1 LIATINAADAHRKA
15 FARRWWYAAL
25 CAAWMTS
32 WPLLVLES
40 SRGMPGII
48 SFRGDRGLYDLLEMV
63 FQGPVWQLHLA
74 VFLAFAL
81 IFRALLGAAAWLDR
95 DGRAA
100 NTLRWVW
107 AGRSLRRLAL
117 SAMILAVAMLALP
130 SEARH
135 IAGMASVLFALLA
148 SVVGYFFVWNPQ
160 TLQRESLA
168 AWWRPHWP
176 GWKTTAAVFALMLTA
191 SAGLDVAALWWG
203 QDRRAWLQFLGWAAS
218 FLAEIALT
226 LTAYAIWFGYRRRNA
241 LRTVWSRMCRLD
253 LLRAYI
259 ALDVYSAIVFFLV
272 AAPVLV
278 STIVAIYFEPQFQD
292 WATAHGERLPWLFQ
306 SIAAAGRGFREDLVW
321 LVFVLALGMLW
332 AFAEARL
339 IFHDGL
345 GAELG
350 PDARRR

>member
-1 LIATINAADAHRKA
+1 
-15 FARRWWYAAL
+15 
-25 CAAWMTS
+25 MTS

-40 SRGMPGII
+40 SRGMPGIM
-48 SFRGDRGLYDLLEMV
+48 SFRGDRGIYDLLDIV
-63 FQGPVWQLHLA
+63 FQGPAWQLHLA

-81 IFRALLGAAAWLDR
+81 IFRALLGTAAWLDH

-100 NTLRWVW
+100 NMLRWVW
-107 AGRSLRRLAL
+107 AARSLRRLAL
-117 SAMILAVAMLALP
+117 MAMILAVAVLALP

-135 IAGMASVLFALLA
+135 IAGLVGMLFVFLMFVSA
-148 SVVGYFFVWNPQ
+148 YFFAWNPH
-160 TLQRESLA
+160 TLQGETLV

-176 GWKTTAAVFALMLTA
+176 GWKTVALVFALSMTA

-203 QDRRAWLQFLGWAAS
+203 EGRRVWLLCLGWAAS

-226 LTAYAIWFGYRRRNA
+226 FTAYAIWFGYRRRSA
-241 LRTVWSRMCRLD
+241 LHTAWSRLCRPD

-259 ALDVYSAIVFFLV
+259 ALDVYSRIVFLLV

-278 STIVAIYFEPQFQD
+278 SSIVPIYFEPQFQD
-292 WATAHGERLPWLFQ
+292 WANTHGERLPWLFQ
-306 SIAAAGRGFREDLVW
+306 SVAAAGRGFREDFVWAVLV
-321 LVFVLALGMLW
+321 LPLGLLW

-339 IFHDGL
+339 VFHDGL